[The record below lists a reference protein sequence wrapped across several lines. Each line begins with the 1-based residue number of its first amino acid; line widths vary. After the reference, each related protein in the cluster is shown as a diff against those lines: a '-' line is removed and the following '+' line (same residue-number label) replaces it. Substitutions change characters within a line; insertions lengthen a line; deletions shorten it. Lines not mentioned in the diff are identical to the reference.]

1 LKIESEKK
9 AIDMPEQ
16 LQWEDGET
24 LVLPDT
30 TSKRAVRW
38 ANRLTHYCLLNCDNP
53 ELIERFIQAILDEE
67 RVELAM
73 RIEKIIVE
81 VT

>member
-1 LKIESEKK
+1 
-9 AIDMPEQ
+9 MPEQ
-16 LQWEDGET
+16 LQWADGET

-30 TSKRAVRW
+30 TGKRAARW
-38 ANRLTHYCLLNCDNP
+38 ANRLTNYCAMNSDHP

-67 RVELAM
+67 RVELAL

-81 VT
+81 VM